1 VVPSF
6 TFAAG
11 PLAIRRRGLQPRF
24 IDIDPVTWQPS
35 LADAEVALAADNG
48 VGGILLSNSFG
59 VANAEI
65 GAWEDLAHRHGIP
78 LILDSAAGLGSTYPW
93 HEPLGGRGSCEVFS
107 FHATKTLAVGE
118 GGALASRD
126 LDVIAAVDRLKNF
139 GFDGSHQA
147 ITAGTN
153 GKLTEL
159 AAAIGLRQMEALP
172 DRLRRRRAVFDAYI
186 SRLQPLG
193 LEFQPGAER
202 SALAFVSALLPS
214 RAQRDALVAALDGV
228 GVECR
233 MYYKPPVH
241 RHPVFAGL
249 EGIRPLVGTED
260 LCSRIISLPMADGL
274 DADAVARIGSTAEAI
289 LRG

>member
-1 VVPSF
+1 
-6 TFAAG
+6 
-11 PLAIRRRGLQPRF
+11 
-24 IDIDPVTWQPS
+24 
-35 LADAEVALAADNG
+35 
-48 VGGILLSNSFG
+48 
-59 VANAEI
+59 
-65 GAWEDLAHRHGIP
+65 
-78 LILDSAAGLGSTYPW
+78 
-93 HEPLGGRGSCEVFS
+93 
-107 FHATKTLAVGE
+107 
-118 GGALASRD
+118 
-126 LDVIAAVDRLKNF
+126 VDRLKNF

-260 LCSRIISLPMADGL
+260 LCSRIISL
-274 DADAVARIGSTAEAI
+274 RWRTGSTPMPWPGSARRPRRFSVDDWLGRLVPFRERRAMRSRLQRAIREAVT
-289 LRG
+289 